1 MNLSDLISDG
11 AVRHGDRDFLLFERQ
26 PPADA
31 EQGGFRQRL
40 TYRELDAMVNILT
53 IAADFVLTAPA
64 IISPRRGC
72 DPGIY
77 STCTCLTA
85 RRLSCC
91 GSPARDSAP

>member
-40 TYRELDAMVNILT
+40 TYRELDAMVK
-53 IAADFVLTAPA
+53 PA